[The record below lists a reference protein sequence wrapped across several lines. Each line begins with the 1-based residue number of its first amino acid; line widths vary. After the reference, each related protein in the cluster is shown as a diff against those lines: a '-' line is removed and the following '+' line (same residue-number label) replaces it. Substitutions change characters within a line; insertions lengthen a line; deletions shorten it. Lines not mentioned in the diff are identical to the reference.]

1 MTEAVFLKGVSTDT
15 PGSAGVSPVWYLNHE
30 QMSSFEEAIAYGNF
44 YELQQFFTW
53 LERTCEGKSVQFSRA
68 AMQQVCTLL
77 LRQLAA
83 GGCEQSDVFSA
94 CVQLLS
100 DGLYRQR
107 TERVL
112 PQLSACSQS
121 AALLLAGQDKKK
133 PRERPLEDRII
144 LYISRH
150 YTEADLS
157 LHAMSGALGMTGNHV
172 SGCLKRATGL
182 SFTDYL
188 NYVRVERAKYLLEST
203 VNRVGDISAD
213 CGFSSSRYFS
223 AVFKNCTGMTPLQY
237 REKAR
242 AGSA

>member
-1 MTEAVFLKGVSTDT
+1 MTEAVFLRGVSPDT
-15 PGSAGVSPVWYLNHE
+15 PGSAGASPVWYLNHE
-30 QMSSFEEAIAYGNF
+30 QMSAFEEALAYGNF

-83 GGCEQSDVFSA
+83 GGCEQSEVFST

-112 PQLSACSQS
+112 PLLSACSQS
-121 AALLLAGQDKKK
+121 AALLLAGQARGR
-133 PRERPLEDRII
+133 PPERPLEDRII

-157 LHAMSGALGMTGNHV
+157 LHAMSGALGMTGNYV

-203 VNRVGDISAD
+203 VNRVGDISTE

-223 AVFKNCTGMTPLQY
+223 VVFKNCTGMTPVQY
-237 REKAR
+237 REKAK
-242 AGSA
+242 AGA

>member
-1 MTEAVFLKGVSTDT
+1 MTEAVFLRGASPDA
-15 PGSAGVSPVWYLNHE
+15 PGSAGASPVWYLNHE
-30 QMSSFEEAIAYGNF
+30 QMSAFEEALAYGNF

-83 GGCEQSDVFSA
+83 GGCEQSEVFST

-112 PQLSACSQS
+112 PLLSACSQS
-121 AALLLAGQDKKK
+121 AALLLAGQARGR
-133 PRERPLEDRII
+133 PPERPLEDRII

-157 LHAMSGALGMTGNHV
+157 LHAMSGALGMTGNYV

-203 VNRVGDISAD
+203 VNRVGDISTE

-223 AVFKNCTGMTPLQY
+223 VVFKNCTGMTPVQY

-242 AGSA
+242 AGA

>member
-1 MTEAVFLKGVSTDT
+1 MTEAVFLRGASPDA
-15 PGSAGVSPVWYLNHE
+15 PGSAGASPVWYLNHE
-30 QMSSFEEAIAYGNF
+30 QMSAFEEALAYGNF

-83 GGCEQSDVFSA
+83 GGCEQSEVFST

-112 PQLSACSQS
+112 PLLSACSQS
-121 AALLLAGQDKKK
+121 AALLLAGQAGGR
-133 PRERPLEDRII
+133 PPERPLEDRII

-157 LHAMSGALGMTGNHV
+157 LHAMSGALGMTGNYV

-203 VNRVGDISAD
+203 VNRVGDISTE

-223 AVFKNCTGMTPLQY
+223 VVFKNCTGMTPVQY

-242 AGSA
+242 AGA